1 MGKASAGEGGASYR
15 REGDVPGI
23 LDKLDRPIRVLGLIV
38 LVVEAIIGI
47 LAFQADGTERLV
59 LIVLMVAILALVIG
73 AIVYLEARKTQ
84 EAEASAAAP
93 AGPTIV
99 RDIFISAPMAAYGDD
114 GEVKRHR
121 EAILKIKDALRQ
133 CCAMDDAFYAGLD
146 ISASGQFESED
157 IAFRKN
163 WKALRESARFVMIW
177 PERLPSS
184 SLVEAGMA
192 IALGKDCV
200 FFVRD
205 RKHLPFLLRGAP
217 GASRQ
222 DGLPSVKIYE
232 YDDFDDIV
240 TRMKNDGKAIFS

>member
-1 MGKASAGEGGASYR
+1 MAKASAGEGGTHYR

-23 LDKLDRPIRVLGLIV
+23 LDKLDRPIRLFGLIV
-38 LVVEAIIGI
+38 LVVEGIIGI

-73 AIVYLEARKTQ
+73 AIVFLEARKGK
-84 EAEASAAAP
+84 EDEVAAAAAIP
-93 AGPTIV
+93 IL

-121 EAILKIKDALRQ
+121 EAILEIKEALRQ
-133 CCAMDDAFYAGLD
+133 CCGMDDAFYAGLD
-146 ISASGQFESED
+146 ISASEQFESED

-177 PERLPSS
+177 PEKLPSS

-205 RKHLPFLLRGAP
+205 DKHLPFLLRGAP
-217 GASRQ
+217 GASRY
-222 DGLPSVKIYE
+222 DGLPSVKVYE
-232 YDDFDDIV
+232 YEDFDDIV
-240 TRMKNDGKAIFS
+240 TRMKNDGQAIFS